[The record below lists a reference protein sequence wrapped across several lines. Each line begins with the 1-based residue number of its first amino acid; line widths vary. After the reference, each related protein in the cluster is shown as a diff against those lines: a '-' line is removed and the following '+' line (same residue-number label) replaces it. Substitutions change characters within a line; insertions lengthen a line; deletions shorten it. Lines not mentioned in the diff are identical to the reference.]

1 MTRYLLAVLAA
12 ALGTLSKPMLVTIP
26 FVLLLIDYWPLNRFR
41 KEKIIWL
48 LLEKIPFAL
57 VATVSAAATV
67 LAQHGQI
74 DTFGFSLPLRFEK
87 CHR

>member
-57 VATVSAAATV
+57 VATVSAVATV
-67 LAQHGQI
+67 LA
-74 DTFGFSLPLRFEK
+74 
-87 CHR
+87 